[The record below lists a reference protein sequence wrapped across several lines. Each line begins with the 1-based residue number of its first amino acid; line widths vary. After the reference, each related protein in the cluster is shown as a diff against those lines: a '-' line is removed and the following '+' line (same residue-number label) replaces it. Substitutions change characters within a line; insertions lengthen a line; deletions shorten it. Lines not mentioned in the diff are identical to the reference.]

1 MRDTHSD
8 PASVRQVARKLV
20 GTTDT
25 ALCALT
31 CRATQVTFTP
41 EFPMQAPEFVF
52 LRPAP
57 RHPHIYSNGVSAKS
71 VPPTVAVS
79 ERLDAGH
86 ICLDILYDHGA
97 WSPALTI
104 ASVARSLLSM
114 LAANT
119 DKSAPAGDDDYC
131 RRVGDS
137 SSRRTRWTFHDD
149 QV

>member
-1 MRDTHSD
+1 VP
-8 PASVRQVARKLV
+8 PA
-20 GTTDT
+20 T
-25 ALCALT
+25 A
-31 CRATQVTFTP
+31 
-41 EFPMQAPEFVF
+41 
-52 LRPAP
+52 
-57 RHPHIYSNGVSAKS
+57 VSAQ
-71 VPPTVAVS
+71 AY
-79 ERLDAGH
+79 LAAGH

-114 LAANT
+114 LAANQ
-119 DKSAPAGDDDYC
+119 DKTAPAGDDDYC